1 MQTTERTAER
11 ALRLRAE
18 LGESPVWDE
27 RRQELLFVD
36 ILGGEVHVFRPADT
50 THRSFAVGRPVGAVA
65 LCDDGGLVLAASDA
79 FYLAD
84 RDGARLVRF
93 GEFSVGDERVRFNDA
108 AVDPRGRLLAGT
120 MHWGGSD
127 PVGAL
132 YRLHGDARVETV
144 LTGITISNGLAFS
157 ADGETLYYIDTA
169 TNTVDAFSHDPA
181 SGRLSGRRVVA
192 EVRAGSPDGMAIDD
206 EGLLWVAVFDG
217 GRVERI
223 DPQSGKTVAVVR
235 VPTRQVTSVAFGGS
249 RRDQLFIT
257 TAHEDFDAAAL
268 AADPDAGDLFVADP
282 GVSGPP
288 GHRFAPA
295 AAPER
300 GRAGS

>member
-1 MQTTERTAER
+1 MQSKEATAER

-18 LGESPVWDE
+18 LGEGPIWDE

-36 ILGGEVHVFRPADT
+36 ILGEEVHAFRPADA
-50 THRSFAVGRPVGAVA
+50 THRRFAVGRPVGAVA
-65 LCDDGGLVLAASDA
+65 LCDDGGLLLAAGDA
-79 FYLAD
+79 FSLAD
-84 RDGARLVRF
+84 GDGTHIVRF

-108 AVDPRGRLLAGT
+108 AVDPAGRLLAGT

-132 YRLHGDARVETV
+132 YRLHGDAHVETV
-144 LTGITISNGLAFS
+144 LTDITISNGLAFS
-157 ADGETLYYIDTA
+157 ADAETLYYIDTA
-169 TNTVDAFSHDPA
+169 TSTVDAFTHDPA

-223 DPQSGKTVAVVR
+223 DPRSGKTVAVVR
-235 VPTRQVTSVAFGGS
+235 VPTRQVTSVAFGGA

-257 TAHEDFDAAAL
+257 TAHEDFDAAEL

-288 GHRFAPA
+288 AHRFARLAHPSA
-295 AAPER
+295 A
-300 GRAGS
+300 GAGS